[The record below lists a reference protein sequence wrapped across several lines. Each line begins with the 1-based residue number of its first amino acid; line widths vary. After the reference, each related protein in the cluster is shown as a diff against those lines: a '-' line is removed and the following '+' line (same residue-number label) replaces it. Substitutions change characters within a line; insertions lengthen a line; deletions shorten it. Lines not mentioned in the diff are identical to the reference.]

1 MCKLLILANANVHE
15 TDKCDEPISH
25 AYTIPRAMRATLL
38 LATDESPQ
46 FPISRNTNS
55 IYQISGRDCIST
67 QRGRT

>member
-1 MCKLLILANANVHE
+1 MCKLLILANANVDE

-25 AYTIPRAMRATLL
+25 AYTIPRAMRTTLL

-46 FPISRNTNS
+46 FPTSPNSNS
-55 IYQISGRDCIST
+55 IYHFCGREGIST